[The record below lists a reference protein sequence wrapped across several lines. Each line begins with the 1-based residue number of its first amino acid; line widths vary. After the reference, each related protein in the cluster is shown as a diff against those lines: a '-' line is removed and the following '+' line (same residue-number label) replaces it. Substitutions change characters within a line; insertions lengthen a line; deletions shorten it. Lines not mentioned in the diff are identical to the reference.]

1 VTGEVRRA
9 GAFAAVGTLALA
21 VPALGRFA
29 VVAYLAVAAVAAFGV
44 REGLV
49 FELFAR
55 PGDRKDGKL
64 YGLAGF
70 ALAATGMAF
79 LATMMPV
86 NAQMPVPV
94 FVAAVLLLSYG
105 NLGDRLV
112 RSRTRAD
119 VVSTLGF
126 GALGFA
132 GGAVG
137 IVAATVGG
145 GTETPGAGTVVFL
158 AASGVL
164 LAALLRT
171 VLFERDDPLVML
183 STGLLMWLL
192 WAFAAATAPGP
203 FQVGVA
209 LAVTLGLGYASY
221 ALETAS
227 IPGML
232 TGVFLGLLTLVLGGL
247 PWFATLIA
255 FFGIGG
261 LSTKYKYEVKAEHGV
276 AEDNEGAR
284 GSGNVL
290 GNSAVAL
297 LALLAYAAARA
308 DLLVLLLAYA
318 GVGTGLLPPLD
329 GGLAQLAAFAFAG
342 SLAAAMSD
350 TLSSEIGG
358 VYENPRL
365 VTTLEVVEPGT
376 DGAVTWQGEVAGVA
390 GAALVAAVSV
400 PLGLVPTTAVAGVV
414 VVVAGVV
421 GMSVDSLLGAT
432 VEDRWLG
439 NQGVNFFATLS
450 GAVAGAALALL
461 L

>member
-1 VTGEVRRA
+1 
-9 GAFAAVGTLALA
+9 
-21 VPALGRFA
+21 
-29 VVAYLAVAAVAAFGV
+29 
-44 REGLV
+44 
-49 FELFAR
+49 
-55 PGDRKDGKL
+55 
-64 YGLAGF
+64 
-70 ALAATGMAF
+70 
-79 LATMMPV
+79 
-86 NAQMPVPV
+86 
-94 FVAAVLLLSYG
+94 VLLLSYG
-105 NLGDRLV
+105 NLGDRLA
-112 RSRTRAD
+112 RSRIRAD

-126 GALGFA
+126 GALGFV

-137 IVAATVGG
+137 IVAAAFVG
-145 GTETPGAGTVVFL
+145 GTEPPGAGTVVFL

-192 WAFAAATAPGP
+192 WAFAAATAPGL
-203 FQVGVA
+203 FGVGVA

-227 IPGML
+227 IPGMI

-276 AEDNEGAR
+276 AEGNEGAR

-297 LALLAYAAARA
+297 LALLAYAAATA
-308 DLLVLLLAYA
+308 DLHPSM
-318 GVGTGLLPPLD
+318 GS
-329 GGLAQLAAFAFAG
+329 GLAPLAAFAFAG

-358 VYENPRL
+358 VYEDPRL

-400 PLGLVPTTAVAGVV
+400 PLGLVPTTAAAAVV

-432 VEDRWLG
+432 VEGRWLG